1 MRGAD
6 IVRNVYEAYKKRDIE
21 GALAHCA
28 DDVVFRWIA
37 DEERSHHAGVTSGKQ
52 EFLARLVALDHQFEY
67 RRFEPG
73 EIIDGGDKVAAQVE
87 LHLTRRTTGKEFV
100 MRAANFWTI
109 QDGKIVKM
117 VEYYDTALAA
127 SVI

>member
-1 MRGAD
+1 MHGVD

-21 GALAHCA
+21 GALASCA
-28 DDVVFRWIA
+28 DNVAFHWIA
-37 DEERSHHAGVTSGKQ
+37 DKAHAHHAGEASGKQ
-52 EFLARLVALDHQFEY
+52 EFRARLMALDDHFEY
-67 RRFEPG
+67 RHFVPI

-109 QDGKIVKM
+109 KDGKIVKM

>member
-6 IVRNVYEAYKKRDIE
+6 VVKKLYDAYAKRDIE
-21 GALAHCA
+21 GALVDCA

-37 DEERSHHAGVTSGKQ
+37 DPVQSRYAGVARGKQ
-52 EFLARLVALDHQFEY
+52 EFLARLVALDSDFEY
-67 RRFEPG
+67 RRFMPV

-87 LHLTRRTTGKEFV
+87 IHLTSRTTGDEFV
-100 MRAANFWTI
+100 LRTADFWTVR
-109 QDGKIVKM
+109 DGKIIEL